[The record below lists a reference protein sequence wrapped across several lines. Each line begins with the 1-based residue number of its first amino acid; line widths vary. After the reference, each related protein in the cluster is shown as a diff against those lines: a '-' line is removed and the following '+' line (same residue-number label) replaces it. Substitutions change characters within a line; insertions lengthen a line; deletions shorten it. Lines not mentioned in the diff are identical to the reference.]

1 MTNFIKSVFYLSVC
15 IAIGTS
21 CKEEIS
27 GTLDYSDSYGSWILS
42 EALKEGKTTRTLDGT
57 TFDIDTTSLTT
68 NLFGAYKDYNYE
80 RVGSRLQLTV
90 NGSKIFTIEKSTPDT
105 LILSMT
111 RRRRI
116 FQLLMIKDIN
126 STK

>member
-90 NGSKIFTIEKSTPDT
+90 NGSKIFTVEKSTPDT

-126 STK
+126 SIK

>member
-1 MTNFIKSVFYLSVC
+1 MTNFIKSVFYLSIC

-42 EALKEGKTTRTLDGT
+42 EALKEGKKTRTLDGT
-57 TFDIDTTSLTT
+57 TFDIDTISLTT
-68 NLFGAYKDYNYE
+68 NLFGAYKDYKYD
-80 RVGSRLQLTV
+80 RAGSRLQLTV
-90 NGSKIFTIEKSTPDT
+90 NGSKIFTVEKSTPDT

-111 RRRRI
+111 RRRII

-126 STK
+126 SIK

>member
-42 EALKEGKTTRTLDGT
+42 EALKEGKKTRTLDGT
-57 TFDIDTTSLTT
+57 TFDIDMTSLTT
-68 NLFGAYKDYNYE
+68 NLFGAYKEYKYE

-90 NGSKIFTIEKSTPDT
+90 NGSKIFTVEKSTPDT
-105 LILSMT
+105 LILSMA

-126 STK
+126 SIK

>member
-90 NGSKIFTIEKSTPDT
+90 NGSKIFTVEKSTPDT

>member
-42 EALKEGKTTRTLDGT
+42 EALKEGKKTRTLDGT
-57 TFDIDTTSLTT
+57 TFDIDTISLTT
-68 NLFGAYKDYNYE
+68 NLFGAYKDYKYD

-90 NGSKIFTIEKSTPDT
+90 NGFKIFTVEKSTPDT

-126 STK
+126 SIK

>member
-15 IAIGTS
+15 SAIGTS

-90 NGSKIFTIEKSTPDT
+90 NGSKIFTVEKSTPDT

>member
-1 MTNFIKSVFYLSVC
+1 MTNFIKSVFYLSIC

-42 EALKEGKTTRTLDGT
+42 EALKEGKKTRTLDGT
-57 TFDIDTTSLTT
+57 KFDIDTISLTT
-68 NLFGAYKDYNYE
+68 NLFGAYKDYKYD

-90 NGSKIFTIEKSTPDT
+90 NGSKIFTVEKSTPDT

-126 STK
+126 SIK

>member
-1 MTNFIKSVFYLSVC
+1 MTNFIKSVFYLSIC

-27 GTLDYSDSYGSWILS
+27 GTLNYSDSYGSWILS
-42 EALKEGKTTRTLDGT
+42 EALKEGKKTRTLDGT
-57 TFDIDTTSLTT
+57 TFDIDPMSLTT
-68 NLFGAYKDYNYE
+68 NLFGAYNDYEYDRE
-80 RVGSRLQLTV
+80 GSRLQLMV
-90 NGSKIFTIEKSTPDT
+90 NGSKIFTVEKSTPDT

-126 STK
+126 SIK

>member
-42 EALKEGKTTRTLDGT
+42 EALKEGKKTRTLDGT
-57 TFDIDTTSLTT
+57 TFDIDTISLTT
-68 NLFGAYKDYNYE
+68 NLFGAYKDYKYD

-90 NGSKIFTIEKSTPDT
+90 NGFKIFTVEKSTPDT

>member
-27 GTLDYSDSYGSWILS
+27 GTLDYSDIYGSWILS
-42 EALKEGKTTRTLDGT
+42 EALKEGKKTRTLDGT

>member
-1 MTNFIKSVFYLSVC
+1 M
-15 IAIGTS
+15 GTS
-21 CKEEIS
+21 CKEKIS

-42 EALKEGKTTRTLDGT
+42 EALKEGKKTRTLDGT
-57 TFDIDTTSLTT
+57 TFDIDTISLTT
-68 NLFGAYKDYNYE
+68 NLFGAYKDYKYD

-90 NGSKIFTIEKSTPDT
+90 NGFKIFTVEKSTPDT

-126 STK
+126 SIK

>member
-1 MTNFIKSVFYLSVC
+1 MTNFIKSVFYISVC

-21 CKEEIS
+21 CKEEVS
-27 GTLDYSDSYGSWILS
+27 EKLDYSDSYGSWLLS
-42 EALKEGKTTRTLDGT
+42 EALKDGRATRTLDGT

-68 NLFGAYKDYNYE
+68 NLFGADNDYKYE
-80 RVGSRLQLTV
+80 RVGSRMQLTD
-90 NGSKIFTIEKSTPDT
+90 NGSMVFTVDKSTPDT

-111 RRRRI
+111 RRRKI
-116 FQLLMIKDIN
+116 FQLLMLRDIK

>member
-21 CKEEIS
+21 CKEENS

-80 RVGSRLQLTV
+80 RVGNRLQLTV
-90 NGSKIFTIEKSTPDT
+90 NGSKIFTVEKSTPDT

>member
-68 NLFGAYKDYNYE
+68 NLFRAYKDYNYE

-90 NGSKIFTIEKSTPDT
+90 NGSKIFTVEKSTPDT

>member
-27 GTLDYSDSYGSWILS
+27 GTLDYSDSYGSWVLS
-42 EALKEGKTTRTLDGT
+42 EALKEGKKTRTLDGT
-57 TFDIDTTSLTT
+57 TFDIDTISLTT
-68 NLFGAYKDYNYE
+68 NLFGAYKDYKYD

-90 NGSKIFTIEKSTPDT
+90 NGFKIFTVEKSTPDT

-126 STK
+126 SIK

>member
-27 GTLDYSDSYGSWILS
+27 VTLDYSDSYGSWVLS
-42 EALKEGKTTRTLDGT
+42 EALKEGKKTRTLDGT
-57 TFDIDTTSLTT
+57 TFDIDTISLTT
-68 NLFGAYKDYNYE
+68 NLFGAYKDYKYD

-90 NGSKIFTIEKSTPDT
+90 NGFKIFTVEKSTPDT

-126 STK
+126 SIK